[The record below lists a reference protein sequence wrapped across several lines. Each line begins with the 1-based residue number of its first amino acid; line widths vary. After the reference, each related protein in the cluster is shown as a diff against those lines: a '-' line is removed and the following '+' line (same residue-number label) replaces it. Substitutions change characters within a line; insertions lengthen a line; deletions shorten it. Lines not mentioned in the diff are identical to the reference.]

1 MKNKR
6 KMKSTVLACIALS
19 TMVVFSGCSMING
32 IKLKL
37 KPEKKVEEK
46 VILDNTSKGEEVKA
60 LQKKLY
66 NIGYDVK
73 IDGNYTAQTVEAIK
87 KLQVQNKLGESGN
100 YTNLTEEVLNKAQS
114 TRDYDTIKQADAAIE
129 EGIKK
134 LLGDDY
140 IRVGFIYYDLANNT
154 KIEMNPN
161 RIFSAA
167 STYKVGLVMATQENI
182 RQGKFKLEDTVQYKS
197 SMFQGGTG
205 VLQAQT
211 NTTLTEPV
219 AIGDLIDV
227 TIKHSDNIGASMI
240 ASKYE
245 GGHAGA
251 RKQISALTG
260 IEIDTKENK
269 ISPAIAFNLLK
280 KLYDNKDDE
289 LNAHLIELMKQTDF
303 HDRIDKYV
311 PQDITAHKIGD
322 YDTYVHDIG
331 IVFTDKPYIFVMYT
345 NGVPYAAEKI
355 AQVSKLVY
363 ENHTKK

>member
-1 MKNKR
+1 MKH
-6 KMKSTVLACIALS
+6 TVLACIALS
-19 TMVVFSGCSMING
+19 TMVVFSGCNVING

-46 VILDNTSKGEEVKA
+46 VIFDASSKGEEVKS

-66 NIGYDVK
+66 NAGYDVK
-73 IDGNYTAQTVEAIK
+73 IDGNYNAQTVEAVK
-87 KLQVQNKLGESGN
+87 KLQVKNKLSESGN
-100 YTNLTEEVLNKAQS
+100 YTNLTEEALNKTTAA
-114 TRDYDTIKQADAAIE
+114 RDYDTIKQADATIE

-134 LLGDDY
+134 ILGDDY
-140 IRVGFIYYDLANNT
+140 IRVGFVYYDLANDS

-167 STYKVGLVMATQENI
+167 STYKVGLVMAAQENI
-182 RQGKFKLEDTVQYKS
+182 RQGKMKLEDTVQYKS

-211 NTTLTEPV
+211 NTTLKDPV

-240 ASKYE
+240 ASKFD
-245 GGHAGA
+245 GGHIGA
-251 RKQISALTG
+251 RKEINALTG
-260 IEIDTKENK
+260 IDIDTKENK
-269 ISPAIAFNLLK
+269 ITPAIAFTLLK
-280 KLYDNKDDE
+280 RLYDNKDDE
-289 LNAHLIELMKQTDF
+289 LNSHLIDLMKHTDF

-355 AQVSKLVY
+355 AQISKLVY
-363 ENHTKK
+363 ENHLKK